1 MASPPSHTTPSR
13 SSTQRTRGFCPV
25 ADRKGIHYARG
36 VPRFTPFAGLRF
48 SPEVVGP
55 VDDVSCPP
63 YDVITPAEHR
73 SLLAR
78 SPYNVVRLEMPDDPA
93 QGDGC
98 YARART
104 VLDAWRAVGALRRD
118 PTPVF
123 YGYRTSAPAGDRP
136 EQHTVGVIG
145 ALGLGDGV
153 LPHEETTPRAR
164 TDRRR
169 LLEELRVNVSPIW
182 GLTPT
187 SGLAGLVGAPE
198 SIPGRPAVGVA
209 HVTDGD
215 GVLHELWPVPDRD
228 AQAAITALV
237 GSQPVLLAD
246 GHHRYETALAYRAER
261 EATGGTDRRTDRGA
275 EALMAYVV
283 ELSEEQIHVQAIHRL
298 VTGLPDGTD
307 PLDLLR
313 RGFTLEP
320 TGPPDATLTA
330 RMRGAGAMAVVTSA
344 GTWLAFAS
352 MATVASAVHDL
363 DASRLDVV
371 LAGLTGRPGVEVA
384 YQHGWEQV
392 TAAVGDGRAQIGL
405 LLRPPTVR
413 QIADISRGGV
423 RMPAKTTFF
432 WPKPRTGLVL
442 RELDA

>member
-1 MASPPSHTTPSR
+1 L
-13 SSTQRTRGFCPV
+13 V
-25 ADRKGIHYARG
+25 AEDRGIHYARG
-36 VPRFTPFAGLRF
+36 VPRFAPFTGLRF
-48 SPEVVGP
+48 SPDVVGP

-73 SLLAR
+73 GLLAR
-78 SPYNVVRLEMPDDPA
+78 SPYNVVRLEMPDDPGQA

-98 YARART
+98 YARARA
-104 VLDAWRAVGALRRD
+104 VLDTWRTAGVLRRD
-118 PTPVF
+118 PAPAF

-145 ALGLGDGV
+145 ALALGDGV
-153 LPHEETTPRAR
+153 LPHEQTTPRAR

-182 GLTPT
+182 ALTPT
-187 SGLAGLVGAPE
+187 SGLAGLVGAPG
-198 SIPGRPAVGVA
+198 STPGSPAAGVA
-209 HVTDGD
+209 HARDGD
-215 GVLHELWPVPDRD
+215 GVLHELWPITDPD
-228 AQAAITALV
+228 AQAAITGLV

-246 GHHRYETALAYRAER
+246 GHHRYETALAYRAAR
-261 EATGGTDRRTDRGA
+261 EATGATDRGA

-298 VTGLPDGTD
+298 VAGLPANVD
-307 PLDLLR
+307 PLDVLR

-330 RMRGAGAMAVVTSA
+330 RMAAAGAMAVVTPT

-352 MATVASAVHDL
+352 MATVASATHDL
-363 DASRLDVV
+363 DASRLDVA
-371 LAGLTGRPGVEVA
+371 LSTLTERPGVDVV

-392 TAAVGDGRAQIGL
+392 SAAVADGRAQLGV

>member
-1 MASPPSHTTPSR
+1 
-13 SSTQRTRGFCPV
+13 
-25 ADRKGIHYARG
+25 
-36 VPRFTPFAGLRF
+36 VPRFAPFAGLRF

-73 SLLAR
+73 GLLAR

-93 QGDGC
+93 QTQTETEAQGDEC

-118 PTPVF
+118 PTPAF

-145 ALGLGDGV
+145 ALSLGDGV

-187 SGLAGLVGAPE
+187 SGLAGLVGVPG
-198 SIPGRPAVGVA
+198 SIPGRPAAEVA
-209 HVTDGD
+209 HALDGD
-215 GVLHELWPVPDRD
+215 GVLHELWPVTDAD
-228 AQAAITALV
+228 AQAAISALV

-298 VTGLPDGTD
+298 VRGLPDGGD
-307 PLDLLR
+307 PLDVLR

-330 RMRGAGAMAVVTSA
+330 RMRAAGAMAVVTPA

-352 MATVASAVHDL
+352 MATVASAIHDL

-392 TAAVGDGRAQIGL
+392 TAAVADGRAQIGL